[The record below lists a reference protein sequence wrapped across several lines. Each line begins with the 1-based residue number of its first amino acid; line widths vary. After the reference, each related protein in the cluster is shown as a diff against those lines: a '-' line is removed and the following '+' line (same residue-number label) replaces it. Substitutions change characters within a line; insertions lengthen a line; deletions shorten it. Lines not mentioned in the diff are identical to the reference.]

1 MWAVKYDLEAD
12 GNDMEELDARALA
25 TALARAY
32 QEGKGGPSE

>member
-1 MWAVKYDLEAD
+1 
-12 GNDMEELDARALA
+12 MEELDARALA